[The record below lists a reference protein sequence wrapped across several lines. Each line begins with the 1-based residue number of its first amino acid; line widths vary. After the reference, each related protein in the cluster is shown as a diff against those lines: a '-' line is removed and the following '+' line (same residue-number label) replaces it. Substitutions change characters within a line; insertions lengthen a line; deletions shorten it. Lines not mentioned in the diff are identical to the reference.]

1 MGKSTNRTLNEL
13 LVKLFNN
20 VMDTEERAVITKEF
34 EDITNNDMH
43 IIEAIGIEEPRRMSD
58 IAKRL
63 DVTMGTLT
71 TNMNSLEDKGYIV
84 RERSKTDKRVVL
96 VVLTPK
102 GKKAFYHHRD
112 FHKNMI
118 KAIVKDLDED
128 EMKVMIKCLL
138 NLNEFFGKYEKE
150 YFYIFYYQIK
160 KPVRPCTKRLE
171 NCLVHGF
178 CCAADRKRLHIT
190 VQLRTVT
197 VALIIRQKILE
208 TIGILW

>member
-128 EMKVMIKCLL
+128 EMKVMVKCLL

-150 YFYIFYYQIK
+150 
-160 KPVRPCTKRLE
+160 
-171 NCLVHGF
+171 
-178 CCAADRKRLHIT
+178 
-190 VQLRTVT
+190 
-197 VALIIRQKILE
+197 
-208 TIGILW
+208 

>member
-71 TNMNSLEDKGYIV
+71 TNMNSLEDEGYIV

-150 YFYIFYYQIK
+150 
-160 KPVRPCTKRLE
+160 
-171 NCLVHGF
+171 
-178 CCAADRKRLHIT
+178 
-190 VQLRTVT
+190 
-197 VALIIRQKILE
+197 
-208 TIGILW
+208 

>member
-118 KAIVKDLDED
+118 KNQRWDY
-128 EMKVMIKCLL
+128 CLYRPKAHL
-138 NLNEFFGKYEKE
+138 CFELSISLHSIRKTLLHMPMSFPANLLASSPQTE
-150 YFYIFYYQIK
+150 YSY
-160 KPVRPCTKRLE
+160 
-171 NCLVHGF
+171 
-178 CCAADRKRLHIT
+178 
-190 VQLRTVT
+190 
-197 VALIIRQKILE
+197 
-208 TIGILW
+208 

>member
-96 VVLTPK
+96 VVLTSK

-128 EMKVMIKCLL
+128 EMKEMIKCLL
-138 NLNEFFGKYEKE
+138 NLNEFFGRYEKE
-150 YFYIFYYQIK
+150 
-160 KPVRPCTKRLE
+160 
-171 NCLVHGF
+171 
-178 CCAADRKRLHIT
+178 
-190 VQLRTVT
+190 
-197 VALIIRQKILE
+197 
-208 TIGILW
+208 

>member
-128 EMKVMIKCLL
+128 EMKVMIKCL
-138 NLNEFFGKYEKE
+138 
-150 YFYIFYYQIK
+150 
-160 KPVRPCTKRLE
+160 
-171 NCLVHGF
+171 
-178 CCAADRKRLHIT
+178 
-190 VQLRTVT
+190 
-197 VALIIRQKILE
+197 
-208 TIGILW
+208 

>member
-1 MGKSTNRTLNEL
+1 MEVSTIEKKTSRVLNEM

-20 VMDTEERAVITKEF
+20 IMDAEEKAIITEEYK
-34 EDITNNDMH
+34 DITNNDMH

-63 DVTMGTLT
+63 NVTMGTLT
-71 TNMNSLEDKGYIV
+71 TNMNSLEDKGYII

-112 FHKNMI
+112 FHRNMI
-118 KAIVKDLDED
+118 KAILKGLDED

-138 NLNEFFGKYEKE
+138 NLNEFFEKYE
-150 YFYIFYYQIK
+150 
-160 KPVRPCTKRLE
+160 
-171 NCLVHGF
+171 
-178 CCAADRKRLHIT
+178 DRQFR
-190 VQLRTVT
+190 
-197 VALIIRQKILE
+197 
-208 TIGILW
+208 